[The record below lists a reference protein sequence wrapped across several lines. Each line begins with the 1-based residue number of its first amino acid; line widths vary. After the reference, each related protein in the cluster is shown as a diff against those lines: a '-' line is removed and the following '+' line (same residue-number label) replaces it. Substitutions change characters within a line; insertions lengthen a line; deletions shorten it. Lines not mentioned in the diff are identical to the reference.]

1 MISTPSER
9 ILTMQVPSLPSY
21 IPVVVPFVEN
31 TAGVFGLGREEVLK
45 LGLAAEEIFAFLSG
59 GMCRG
64 KTIEIECRNGL
75 YYAGVEFRFSRTELN
90 LGGLNITSGIDMDA
104 DGNLEDMGLLLASR
118 AVDRIHISEGDDR
131 RINLAI
137 AKDKTYPPPGEISLP
152 VPERAGGIT
161 VKTPNTEEIKEFSL
175 RTSREQAES
184 YRPAYFHYP
193 GKVADMI
200 AGGEY
205 EALVAVTAG
214 GNVAG
219 GLLYYFHTE
228 RIIQIIGPFSFVVVS
243 REAVERSLLDACLS
257 RVARSRAIGVVALHG
272 LPASLVPDFEI
283 LGRLCHYGEDGQESV
298 QKTFG
303 RLLNED
309 PGAVVWTAAE
319 LADYLHSEYRRLAL
333 AREIKIIHDMGE
345 TASGASIFS
354 AEALRDRGD
363 VTLQPLWPGADLTA
377 NVERHVRHL
386 RGEGF
391 RNIYFLVD
399 LGVPWHAAL
408 TPALLSRGFRPETI
422 IPFGGRAD
430 VVIFQYHAA

>member
-9 ILTMQVPSLPSY
+9 ALTMQVPSLPSY

-31 TAGVFGLGREEVLK
+31 AAGVFGLGREEVLK
-45 LGLAAEEIFAFLSG
+45 LGLAAEEIFAFLAG

-64 KTIEIECRNGL
+64 KTMEIECRNGL

-118 AVDRIHISEGDDR
+118 AVDRLHISEGDDR
-131 RINLAI
+131 RINLVI
-137 AKDKTYPPPGEISLP
+137 AKDKTYPPPGEIRLP
-152 VPERAGGIT
+152 VPDRKGEIT

-175 RTSREQAES
+175 QVAREPIEV
-184 YRPAYFHYP
+184 YRPPYFHYP
-193 GKVADMI
+193 GKVVDMI
-200 AGGEY
+200 ASGEY
-205 EALVAVTAG
+205 EATIAVTAG

-219 GLLYYFHTE
+219 GLLHHFQTE
-228 RIIQIIGPFSFVVVS
+228 RIIQIAGPFSFADTD
-243 REAVERSLLDACLS
+243 REAIERSLLDACLS
-257 RVARSRAIGVVALHG
+257 RVARSRAVGIVALHG
-272 LPASLVPDFEI
+272 LPASLEGDFEP
-283 LGRLCHYGEDGQESV
+283 LGRLCYYGEDGRASV
-298 QKTFG
+298 RKTYG

-309 PGAVVWTAAE
+309 PGAVVWTADE
-319 LADYLHSEYRRLAL
+319 LADYLRGEYRRLAL

-345 TASGASIFS
+345 TPSGASIFS
-354 AEALRDRGD
+354 AEALRDRGN
-363 VTLQPLWPGADLTA
+363 VTLRPLWPGADLTA

-386 RGEGF
+386 REEGF
-391 RNIYFLVD
+391 RDIFFLLD

-408 TPALLSRGFRPETI
+408 APALLARGFRPETI

-430 VVIFQYHAA
+430 VIIFQYHAA